1 MPPEEWGTI
10 LDPGT
15 GLVFVLVPETD
26 QRKILENRVRWKAW
40 AEAWEI
46 QRKHDTAVAK
56 IVVLPPEGE

>member
-1 MPPEEWGTI
+1 M

-15 GLVFVLVPETD
+15 NQVFVLVPETD
-26 QRKILENRVRWKAW
+26 LRKILENRVRWKAW

-46 QRKHDTAVAK
+46 QRRHDTAVAK